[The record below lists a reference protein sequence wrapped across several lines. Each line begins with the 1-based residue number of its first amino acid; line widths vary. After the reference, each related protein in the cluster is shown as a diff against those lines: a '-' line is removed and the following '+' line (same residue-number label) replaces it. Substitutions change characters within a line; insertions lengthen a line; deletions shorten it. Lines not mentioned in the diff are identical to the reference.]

1 MDAATIYQRFV
12 ERAPAAVLVH
22 GLLDSCLSPAF
33 LDATAGPHLP
43 ASPNPRQLAFS
54 HLVEILPPVVFES
67 KKSVGQSD
75 RDATHPHPVATS
87 KCVYER
93 LAATPTAA
101 VDALAAA
108 VAERVR
114 PLLDPHPPGTTPFLT
129 LDGNH
134 LAATQNR
141 LADLAGL
148 PAALPGQAMVLR
160 DQATGVFLRVP
171 SHDDGH
177 ANERSLHPRLLDWFG
192 PGDVVIAD
200 SGFRTEAFP
209 TGVRE
214 RGAGVIA
221 RHHGAVGLTPL
232 GERRECGR
240 VATGRVYE
248 TRVRYARTQWEFR
261 LVEVESDRPTRDG
274 RRTIRVPTDVSE
286 ETLSAAEVATKDLE
300 RRTIESAFRELAEG
314 LRGEVETLAYPK
326 AALFAF
332 GLAVSVYDLLRV
344 VRRAS
349 GGRGVA
355 GRGVAGVAGPGG
367 EFVRGRVGGG
377 VGREPA
383 NADGRLGRPSSAG
396 VGGRVGGAAG
406 RDAVREEQTRPP
418 QETASEVESGQRLA
432 HRHREN
438 PRTATKEVSMVTAVG
453 STSSKARSRSRSTAS
468 GSWRRRGR
476 SPTCRSARRTRSR
489 TKAANRRRC

>member
-67 KKSVGQSD
+67 KKSVGQSY
-75 RDATHPHPVATS
+75 RDATHPHPVATR

-214 RGAGVIA
+214 RGAGVIV

-286 ETLSAAEVATKDLE
+286 ETLSAAEVAAKDLE

-314 LRGEVETLAYPK
+314 VRGEVETLAYPK

-344 VRRAS
+344 VRRAVERRADPAS
-349 GGRGVA
+349 PVEVSPVLLGQEVSSYAAGLGAALDGNPRMPTADWDAPRLRAWVDELA
-355 GRGVAGVAGPGG
+355 GRL
-367 EFVRGRVGGG
+367 VG
-377 VGREPA
+377 
-383 NADGRLGRPSSAG
+383 
-396 VGGRVGGAAG
+396 
-406 RDAVREEQTRPP
+406 TRY
-418 QETASEVESGQRLA
+418 
-432 HRHREN
+432 
-438 PRTATKEVSMVTAVG
+438 
-453 STSSKARSRSRSTAS
+453 ARSK
-468 GSWRRRGR
+468 RGHR
-476 SPTCRSARRTRSR
+476 KKPRPKS
-489 TKAANRRRC
+489 KAANGSHTATARILGQRRKKCQ